1 MCFGALIDG
10 DATEKPLRE
19 LLRDETGSALKNAGV
34 TTVTVGMVLALA
46 GGVALPLV
54 AAAAAVAFLA
64 GVLLHLAV
72 LVVGVALVRWR
83 VRPDERG
90 TEQGTADATAPR
102 AGP

>member
-34 TTVTVGMVLALA
+34 TTVTVGLVLALA

-72 LVVGVALVRWR
+72 LVVGAAVVRWR
-83 VRPDERG
+83 ARPDE
-90 TEQGTADATAPR
+90 QGMADATAPR